1 MPGSSGPLKTFPILA
16 SAKIERFRRE
26 GPPEGGTTNPEGG
39 STDAE
44 RPPEGGTTNAE
55 AGTTKGRVA
64 ALCLGVFLAAL
75 GVRALHW
82 QDSHVETVASK
93 TSLMGVFERYKK
105 EARRMLEDGRI
116 LFPEQPPERGDARML
131 VHPPGYSM
139 LLAAIYRVADHAFG
153 ILWIV
158 QIVCDSA
165 AAVLVFLIA
174 LETPLG
180 VPLRAHASSSARRV
194 LGAHAS
200 SVLRRI
206 ATPEALM
213 PSRLWIAFIAG
224 MLTALSPQLA
234 HYSLVFSP
242 DSLAVLPILL
252 SIYLIVLAMKKP
264 KLIYLALSGALI
276 GVSCWIRAN
285 ALALAPFLALLM
297 IPLLFDKGCRLRNSL
312 TFVVGA
318 LIVVAPITL
327 RNYIVFH
334 RFIPISIAAGL
345 NLAEGIGNFDPEGK
359 LGMPRSDREARF
371 KDAEW
376 AGRPDYAPSLWIP
389 DGIERDQM
397 RTSRAL
403 GVIRERPFWFLG
415 VMFRRAAFMLRYN
428 DSHSYGWP
436 ADTSV
441 VSRISAE
448 PPFSHG
454 AMLYS
459 EENIEVDRSRSVLV
473 VNGNLMDTPIP
484 PASLG
489 QPVWSSSAADLLA
502 NGERRSTNAAL
513 TIDGAGHVLTI
524 AGDDS
529 QWGDQFASAAIPV
542 ERSTDYIL
550 LVELTG
556 AAGPTTLK
564 ITDRSGKSTLA
575 TANTSDV
582 VNTAFAARPTEQAS
596 TVPPSQQAFRVP
608 APAGSIPSGGLDSS
622 ATADEKGVLSSPAS
636 SGIELQMPFA
646 SGRNS
651 EIRVVASNNG
661 VGARPATLSL
671 DGVRLLVVGPTAGT
685 WTRYPRFLVRG
696 LQGILFNTWRM
707 GALILAGAFILALS
721 RQWRTLV
728 VVLAVPLYYLAAQS
742 VLSTE
747 YRYILAIHYF
757 VFILAAVT
765 LCAAAA
771 WCYRA
776 ALRLSRRIQ
785 ASEAPAST

>member
-1 MPGSSGPLKTFPILA
+1 MPGSSGPLRTFPILA
-16 SAKIERFRRE
+16 RAKIDRFRRE
-26 GPPEGGTTNPEGG
+26 GPPEGGTTDTEG
-39 STDAE
+39 
-44 RPPEGGTTNAE
+44 PPEGILPEEAGTTDAKRPPQDTRIAAGTTNA
-55 AGTTKGRVA
+55 RVA
-64 ALCLGVFLAAL
+64 ALCLAVFLAAL
-75 GVRALHW
+75 GIRVLHW

-139 LLAAIYRVADHAFG
+139 LLAAIYRVSDHAFG

-158 QIVCDSA
+158 QIVCDAA

-174 LETPLG
+174 LATPLG
-180 VPLRAHASSSARRV
+180 PS
-194 LGAHAS
+194 LGPHAS
-200 SVLRRI
+200 SVLPLL
-206 ATPEALM
+206 ATPRALM
-213 PSRLWIAFIAG
+213 PPRLWIAFTAG
-224 MLTALSPQLA
+224 MLTALCPQLA

-242 DSLAVLPILL
+242 DSLAVLPILI

-264 KLIYLALSGALI
+264 RLIYLALSGAMI

-297 IPLLFDKGCRLRNSL
+297 IPLIFERGRRLRNSL
-312 TFVVGA
+312 AFMAGA

-428 DSHSYGWP
+428 DSRSYGWP

-459 EENIEVDRSRSVLV
+459 EENIEVDRAHAALV

-484 PASLG
+484 PSSLG
-489 QPVWSSSAADLLA
+489 KPVWSSSAADLLA
-502 NGERRSTNAAL
+502 DGERMSRGTAVTL
-513 TIDGAGHVLTI
+513 DAGGQVLTI

-529 QWGDQFASAAIPV
+529 EWSPQFASAPIPID
-542 ERSTDYIL
+542 RSTDYIL
-550 LVELTG
+550 LVDLTG

-564 ITDRSGKSTLA
+564 ITDRSGRSTLA
-575 TANTSDV
+575 TANPSDV

-596 TVPPSQQAFRVP
+596 TVPPSKQAFGVS
-608 APAGSIPSGGLDSS
+608 APVGSIPSGGLDSS
-622 ATADEKGVLSSPAS
+622 ATADEKGVLSSPIS
-636 SGIELQMPFA
+636 SGIQLQMPFA

-651 EIRVVASNNG
+651 EIRAVFSNNG
-661 VGARPATLSL
+661 LGPRPATLSL
-671 DGVRLLVVGPTAGT
+671 DGVRLLAVGPTAAT
-685 WTRYPRFLVRG
+685 WTRYPRFLVCG

-707 GALILAGAFILALS
+707 GALILAGAIILALS
-721 RQWRTLV
+721 RQWRALA
-728 VVLAVPLYYLAAQS
+728 VVLAVPAYYLAAQS

-765 LCAAAA
+765 LCTAAFS
-771 WCYRA
+771 CYRV
-776 ALRLSRRIQ
+776 ALRLLHRTQ
-785 ASEAPAST
+785 TGAASPLN

>member
-1 MPGSSGPLKTFPILA
+1 MSVRIRLSN
-16 SAKIERFRRE
+16 RFGQLTRWMAPRNE
-26 GPPEGGTTNPEGG
+26 AVVSDDFAAG
-39 STDAE
+39 A
-44 RPPEGGTTNAE
+44 PEGGTTNAE
-55 AGTTKGRVA
+55 RPPKGTLPKGAGTTNAEGGTTNARVA
-64 ALCLGVFLAAL
+64 TLCICILFSAI
-75 GVRALHW
+75 GVRVMHW

-116 LFPEQPPERGDARML
+116 LFPEQPPERGDARIL

-158 QIVCDSA
+158 QIICDSA

-174 LETPLG
+174 LGAPLG
-180 VPLRAHASSSARRV
+180 AAAAGAPRASLRDWARWKRAAPGV
-194 LGAHAS
+194 Q
-200 SVLRRI
+200 
-206 ATPEALM
+206 
-213 PSRLWIAFIAG
+213 LWIAFTAG

-242 DSLAVLPILL
+242 DSLAVLPILF

-264 KLIYLALSGALI
+264 KLIYLALI

-297 IPLLFDKGCRLRNSL
+297 IPLVFERGRRLRNSL
-312 TFVVGA
+312 TFMAGA

-428 DSHSYGWP
+428 DSRSYGWP

-441 VSRISAE
+441 VGRISAD
-448 PPFSHG
+448 PSFSHG

-459 EENIEVDRSRSVLV
+459 EENIEVDRARSVLV
-473 VNGNLMDTPIP
+473 VNGNLMDTPVP
-484 PASLG
+484 PTSLG
-489 QPVWSSSAADLLA
+489 QPVWSSSGADLLD
-502 NGERRSTNAAL
+502 NGEPMSSG
-513 TIDGAGHVLTI
+513 GAVTHDAGGQVLAI

-529 QWGDQFASAAIPV
+529 RWGNQFASAVIPV
-542 ERSTDYIL
+542 ERFTDYIL

-564 ITDRSGKSTLA
+564 ITDRSGRSTLA
-575 TANTSDV
+575 TANPSDV
-582 VNTAFAARPTEQAS
+582 VNTALAARPTEQAS
-596 TVPPSQQAFRVP
+596 TVLPFQQAFRVS
-608 APAGSIPSGGLDSS
+608 APVGSIPSGGLDSS
-622 ATADEKGVLSSPAS
+622 ATADEKGVLSSPTS
-636 SGIELQMPFA
+636 SGIELQMPFT
-646 SGRNS
+646 SGRSS
-651 EIRVVASNNG
+651 EIRVVFSNNG
-661 VGARPATLSL
+661 PGARPAALSL
-671 DGVRLLVVGPTAGT
+671 GGIRLLAVGPTAGT

-707 GALILAGAFILALS
+707 GALILAGVIMLAIS
-721 RQWRTLV
+721 RHWRALAV
-728 VVLAVPLYYLAAQS
+728 LLAVPAYYLAAQS

-765 LCAAAA
+765 LCAAASL
-771 WCYRA
+771 CYQVA
-776 ALRLSRRIQ
+776 FRLLHRIQ
-785 ASEAPAST
+785 TSAASPLN